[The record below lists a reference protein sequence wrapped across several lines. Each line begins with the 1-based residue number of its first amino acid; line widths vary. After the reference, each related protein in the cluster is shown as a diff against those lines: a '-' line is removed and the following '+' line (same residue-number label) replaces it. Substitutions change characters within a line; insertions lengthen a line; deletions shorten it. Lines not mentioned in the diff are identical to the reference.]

1 MHERAVLRIDHPEPQ
16 QGMNGLHRIR
26 PLLPMGQGGDRSLTD
41 PFLGLMEDWFPRG
54 VFDRHPHRGIETV
67 TYVLEGELEHYDN
80 QGNSGVVRPG
90 EAQWMTAG
98 RGVIHNEIPAEGVTV
113 HSLQLWVNLPA
124 AKKMTA
130 PRYQELT
137 AETVPVRHEPGVE
150 VRVFSGSSGNVR
162 APTLN
167 HAPVTMLELRI
178 DPAATFRQELP
189 PGDNAFLVILEG
201 AGKVGGRAVN
211 TGDVV
216 FLERVEVAS
225 VVRLEGALRAL
236 LFSGRPL
243 NEPVVAYGPFVM
255 NSMEQIREAF
265 ADYQAGRFGA

>member
-1 MHERAVLRIDHPEPQ
+1 MQERTVRRLDRPEPQ
-16 QGMNGLHRIR
+16 RGMNHLHRIR

-80 QGNSGVVRPG
+80 HGNSGIVRPG

-124 AKKMTA
+124 AQKMTA
-130 PRYQELT
+130 PRYQDLT
-137 AETVPVRHEPGVE
+137 ADTVPVRREPGVA
-150 VRVFSGSSGNVR
+150 VRVFSGASGGVR

-167 HAPVTMLELRI
+167 HAPVTMLELRLERG
-178 DPAATFRQELP
+178 ATFVQELP
-189 PGDNAFLVILEG
+189 AGDNAFVVVLAG
-201 AGKVGGRAVN
+201 AGRVAGRAV
-211 TGDVV
+211 TAGDVA
-216 FLERVEVAS
+216 FLDRVEAAS
-225 VVRLEGALRAL
+225 TVQFNDGLRAL
-236 LFSGRPL
+236 LFSGQPL

-255 NSMEQIREAF
+255 NTMEQIREAF